1 MKDEGDNVKR
11 NNLMLKSTVL
21 LRTLYVTAD
30 SSDFKLI
37 KMSVIFVNINKK
49 WTIIQNI
56 NPSLPFNTLIKG
68 TELKLS

>member
-56 NPSLPFNTLIKG
+56 NPSYPLTR
-68 TELKLS
+68 